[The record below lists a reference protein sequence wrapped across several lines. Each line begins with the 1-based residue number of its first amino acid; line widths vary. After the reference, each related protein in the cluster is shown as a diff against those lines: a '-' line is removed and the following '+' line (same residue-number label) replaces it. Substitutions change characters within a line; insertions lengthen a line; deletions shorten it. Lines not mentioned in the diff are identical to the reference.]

1 MTSLD
6 ISTWLITCGNAT
18 TIGAAISGAI
28 TEPPI
33 DPQDLQETPIR
44 TAGMPIGAAAA
55 LVAATAHKAGM
66 EARGTSIPALIS
78 MRTALSM
85 ALATHGVSVLR
96 TALARTIVEAEATVA
111 AVAMVEAVATVEAVV
126 EVVIP
131 PMVPTPGTTSPIKLI
146 LVILALTRAAA
157 TEVEVIDPPRAI
169 VISRLPLI
177 LIMLNEMMTTRC
189 SILSLTAAVHQP
201 LPLWPARLSP
211 ADLMLPRWPLAAE
224 MTCQLALLMT
234 MCLY

>member
-1 MTSLD
+1 
-6 ISTWLITCGNAT
+6 
-18 TIGAAISGAI
+18 
-28 TEPPI
+28 
-33 DPQDLQETPIR
+33 
-44 TAGMPIGAAAA
+44 MPIGAAAA

-66 EARGTSIPALIS
+66 EARGTSIPALTS

-96 TALARTIVEAEATVA
+96 TALARIIVE

>member
-1 MTSLD
+1 
-6 ISTWLITCGNAT
+6 
-18 TIGAAISGAI
+18 
-28 TEPPI
+28 
-33 DPQDLQETPIR
+33 
-44 TAGMPIGAAAA
+44 MPIGAAAA

-96 TALARTIVEAEATVA
+96 TALARIIVEAEATVA

-146 LVILALTRAAA
+146 LVILAPNQLSIQSRWMRPIHFSTPNHYERVLMRATGELIQELDLTQ
-157 TEVEVIDPPRAI
+157 I
-169 VISRLPLI
+169 
-177 LIMLNEMMTTRC
+177 
-189 SILSLTAAVHQP
+189 
-201 LPLWPARLSP
+201 
-211 ADLMLPRWPLAAE
+211 
-224 MTCQLALLMT
+224 
-234 MCLY
+234 